1 MKLASVL
8 AFATMVVAVAALLNA
23 HFLFAHSPPAI
34 AFQVGAVLLMIW
46 ARLTFGLRSFHA
58 AANPTG
64 GGLIATG
71 PYRFLR
77 HPIYVSICLFVW
89 AGVLDH
95 LSLLSISLGTL
106 ATASAIVRMICEE
119 YFLIQRYPEYP
130 GYMRE
135 TKRFLPGLW

>member
-23 HFLFAHSPPAI
+23 HLLFAHSPQAI

-46 ARLTFGLRSFHA
+46 ARLTFGLRSLHA

-64 GGLIATG
+64 EGLIATG

-77 HPIYVSICLFVW
+77 HPIYASICLFVW
-89 AGVLDH
+89 AGILDH
-95 LSLLSISLGTL
+95 LSLLSISLGAL

-119 YFLIQRYPEYP
+119 YFLLQRYSDYP
-130 GYMRE
+130 RYMRE
-135 TKRFLPGLW
+135 TKRLLPGLW